1 MKAVKNIKQEM
12 LKDPKVKA
20 AYERLEPEF
29 RLASMLIEARSKAGL
44 SQEALAERMGMK
56 QASVARIESGRNN
69 PSMRTLQRYAEA
81 TGHELKISMQP
92 R

>member
-1 MKAVKNIKQEM
+1 MKAVKNIKEEM

-20 AYERLEPEF
+20 EYDRLEPEF
-29 RLASMLIEARSKAGL
+29 RLASMLIETRYKAGL

-69 PSMRTLQRYAEA
+69 PSMRPCKGMQRPPA
-81 TGHELKISMQP
+81 TSC
-92 R
+92 RSV